1 MMRMM
6 NVRRGRGEED
16 DYQTRGEEEARRNT
30 FMNHPLLNNQAS
42 VAARQHTQRIGCD
55 DPCRTEASVSVS
67 AVAARGRNEKRAE
80 LGRQTGDEKE
90 RMQQQHRA
98 VSTLYTSSTR
108 DSRNIVPVSIE
119 SLHSIDAH

>member
-55 DPCRTEASVSVS
+55 DPCRTEASVSLS
-67 AVAARGRNEKRAE
+67 LSRSCAREE
-80 LGRQTGDEKE
+80 
-90 RMQQQHRA
+90 
-98 VSTLYTSSTR
+98 
-108 DSRNIVPVSIE
+108 
-119 SLHSIDAH
+119 

>member
-42 VAARQHTQRIGCD
+42 VAARQHTQLQYFNEQRDIREDTDTDASSLGTD
-55 DPCRTEASVSVS
+55 GWMDMEAAS
-67 AVAARGRNEKRAE
+67 ALLYLVAAASF
-80 LGRQTGDEKE
+80 
-90 RMQQQHRA
+90 H
-98 VSTLYTSSTR
+98 TLSIRFAICICYT
-108 DSRNIVPVSIE
+108 
-119 SLHSIDAH
+119 